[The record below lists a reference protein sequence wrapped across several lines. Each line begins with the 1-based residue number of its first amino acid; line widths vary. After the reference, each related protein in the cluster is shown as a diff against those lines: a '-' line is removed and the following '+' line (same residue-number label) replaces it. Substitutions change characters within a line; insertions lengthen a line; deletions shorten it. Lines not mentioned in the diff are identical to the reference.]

1 MGIQDRV
8 AIVTGCGRERGIG
21 RAIAVR
27 LAKDGAHIVAGE
39 YGRSM
44 EEYPDAKF
52 GQMEELESLAAEIR
66 KLGRKCLPVKV
77 DVTDEAEVAAM
88 AEAAWKEFGRIDIL
102 CNNAGGGVGGG
113 PVVQQTLDAWNKTVA
128 INLTGTFLCA
138 KHVAP
143 KIIQGG
149 RGGRIINT
157 ASIAGKRGGPNMAAY
172 SAAKHGVIGLTRSLA
187 LELGQFGI
195 TVNAVCP
202 GFVETQLFEGLL
214 QMIGTTQ
221 STDREGA
228 RKFFERQVPMGRME
242 TGDDVANVVAFLA
255 SDDGNYM
262 TGQALNICGGVEW
275 H

>member
-1 MGIQDRV
+1 MRIQDRV

-21 RAIAVR
+21 RAIALR
-27 LAKDGAHIVAGE
+27 LAREGAHIVAGE
-39 YGRSM
+39 YGRAM
-44 EEYPDAKF
+44 NEYPDAKF
-52 GQMEELESLAAEIR
+52 GQMEELESLKAEIE
-66 KLGRKCLPVKV
+66 KLGRKCLAVKV
-77 DVTDEAEVAAM
+77 DVTDENEVGNM

-113 PVVQQTLDAWNKTVA
+113 PVVQQTLDSWNKTIA
-128 INLTGTFLCA
+128 MNLTGAFLCS

-149 RGGRIINT
+149 RGGRIVNT
-157 ASIAGKRGGPNMAAY
+157 ASIAGKRGGPGMAAY
-172 SAAKHGVIGLTRSLA
+172 SSAKHGVVGLTRSLA

-214 QMIGTTQ
+214 QMVSTTR
-221 STDREGA
+221 SVDRAGA
-228 RKFFERQVPMGRME
+228 IKYFEQQIPLGRME
-242 TGDDVANVVAFLA
+242 SGDDVANVVAFLA
-255 SDDGNYM
+255 SDDGGYM

>member
-1 MGIQDRV
+1 MRIQDRV

-21 RAIAVR
+21 KAIAMR

-44 EEYPDAKF
+44 SEYPDAKF
-52 GQMEELESLAAEIR
+52 GQMDELESLAAEIR

-88 AEAAWKEFGRIDIL
+88 VDAAWKEFGRIDIL

-157 ASIAGKRGGPNMAAY
+157 ASIAGKRGGPGMAAY
-172 SAAKHGVIGLTRSLA
+172 CAAKHGVIGLTRSLA

-214 QMIGTTQ
+214 QMVSDTQ

>member
-1 MGIQDRV
+1 MRLQDRV

-21 RAIAVR
+21 RAIALR
-27 LAKDGAHIVAGE
+27 LARDGAHIVAGE
-39 YGRSM
+39 YGRAM
-44 EEYPDAKF
+44 KDYPDAKF
-52 GQMEELESLAAEIR
+52 GQMEELESLKAEIQ

-77 DVTDEAEVAAM
+77 DVTDEDEVRNM

-113 PVVQQTLDAWNKTVA
+113 PVVQQTLDSWNKTLA
-128 INLTGTFLCA
+128 MNLTGAFLCS

-149 RGGRIINT
+149 RGGRIVNT
-157 ASIAGKRGGPNMAAY
+157 ASIAGKRGGPGMAAY
-172 SAAKHGVIGLTRSLA
+172 CSAKHGVVGLTRSLA

-214 QMIGTTQ
+214 QMVSATR
-221 STDREGA
+221 SVDRGGA
-228 RKFFERQVPMGRME
+228 IKYFESQIPLGRME
-242 TGDDVANVVAFLA
+242 SGDDVANVVAFLA
-255 SDDGNYM
+255 SDDGGYM